1 MNTTSKIRVLLVDD
15 HPLVLHTLRGLL
27 QAYPNIE
34 VVGQA
39 TDGEESIARVRQL
52 KPDIVLMDI
61 FMQKM
66 DGVTAS
72 RLIKAE
78 FPEVIVLGLSAK
90 AKHYDI
96 YAMERAG
103 AFEVLTK
110 EQAVL
115 DLYPAIQRA
124 MAAS

>member
-124 MAAS
+124 LAAS